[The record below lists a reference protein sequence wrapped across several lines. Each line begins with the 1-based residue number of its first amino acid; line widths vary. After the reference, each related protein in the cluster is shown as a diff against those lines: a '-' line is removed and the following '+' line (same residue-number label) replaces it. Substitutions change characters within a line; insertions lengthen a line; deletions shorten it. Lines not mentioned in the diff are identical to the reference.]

1 MACTSWVLLC
11 CPKHVEGPGIDP
23 PTPGLAD
30 TPLFPLC
37 HSDYNESNDST
48 HETALLIWMVVSMH
62 LSASVCNLHGLT
74 FCLLPSQYGPA
85 PLQKALLDNLKPNRT
100 CLTQH
105 SSALTHAPPPLWNSA
120 GKQMQMVCL
129 CLCVLFWSPC
139 FFSAYAL
146 PFPSS
151 LTAQYTPL
159 LPKTRS
165 VPRSLPLLWFC
176 RSSHDQARYPSNYL
190 ALSNK
195 ATTDSNEEWNIK
207 DRHCLCSHYLSAQ
220 ETERRSESSGTCRE
234 ATTTFSL
241 PFLDKYH
248 QWEQQ
253 SQTCP
258 GSLVTAY
265 LFV

>member
-37 HSDYNESNDST
+37 RSDYNESNDST
-48 HETALLIWMVVSMH
+48 HETAPIDLNGGKHALKCICLWPARSDLLLTPFTVWDSPTTKNTAGQFKTKSDLLNTTQFSSYACPPCETVQVNKCRWF
-62 LSASVCNLHGLT
+62 VCVCV
-74 FCLLPSQYGPA
+74 FCFGPPA
-85 PLQKALLDNLKPNRT
+85 
-100 CLTQH
+100 
-105 SSALTHAPPPLWNSA
+105 
-120 GKQMQMVCL
+120 
-129 CLCVLFWSPC
+129 
-139 FFSAYAL
+139 FFSVYAL

-159 LPKTRS
+159 LPKTPS
-165 VPRSLPLLWFC
+165 IPRSLPLLWFC